1 MIWGEIINPVRKLH
15 LELAREFSIPHA
27 LLAKDIE
34 LDPSGIPFPE
44 AVDDFDEWQE
54 IPLPA
59 EMQDLIP
66 LHPVERVLLEGPLLP
81 IQLVRFESASAIER
95 LFAAILSLEKEWLRQ
110 HRLLTPDKIRF
121 LENFS
126 AATAL
131 KLSIRAGFQKIKPIQ
146 EG

>member
-1 MIWGEIINPVRKLH
+1 MIWGDIINPVRKLH
-15 LELAREFSIPHA
+15 LDLAREFSIPPS
-27 LLAKDIE
+27 LFAKDIE

-44 AVDDFDEWQE
+44 VVDDFDEWQE
-54 IPLPA
+54 IPLPP

-66 LHPVERVLLEGPLLP
+66 LHPVERTLLEGPLLP
-81 IQLVRFESASAIER
+81 IQLVRFSSAAAVER
-95 LFAAILSLEKEWLRQ
+95 LFAAILLLEKEWLRQ
-110 HRLLTPDKIRF
+110 HRILTPDKIRF

-131 KLSIRAGFQKIKPIQ
+131 KISIRAGFQKIKPVQ